1 MGSDQKICV
10 IGLGKAGLP
19 LACTIADSGL
29 DVVGLDVNKEYVD
42 RISRM
47 ENPIPEEP
55 GVQEILDKCIGN
67 NFTVMSDSD
76 SVDLVECRVH
86 IVIVPLFIDEETKQ
100 CDFSILERAFSGL
113 ARRVKKGDL
122 VVLETTVPP
131 KTTET
136 FVKKLLEDGSGL
148 VAGVDFSLAY
158 SPERIMTGYSISRYK
173 EFPKVVGGLTEGC
186 GNRAFD
192 VYSKFCNKVERVK
205 DCRTAE
211 LVKVAEGVYRDVNIG
226 LANELY
232 VAAEKLGVDY
242 WQVRDK
248 ANHAFC
254 NLHEPGIVGG
264 HCIPVYS
271 WFLIN
276 NPELDMGVVKTA
288 RLLSDSMAKYYA
300 EKVDKIISSS
310 GNEIDKNSIKVAVIG
325 LSYREGVKEKAYS
338 GSFLMIKA
346 LKQKG
351 YEVYGLDPYYNL
363 DEVKSVFGV
372 EPVAL
377 NGIAEMDA
385 IVLLNKLDEYKEEL
399 MVVKDKVVD
408 AKNILVDK
416 VSIGEV
422 KND

>member
-1 MGSDQKICV
+1 MNNSNGICV

-29 DVVGLDVNKEYVD
+29 EVVGLDVNKEYVD
-42 RISRM
+42 KISRK

-67 NFTVMSDSD
+67 NFTVVSDPD
-76 SVDLVECRVH
+76 SVDVKECGVH

-100 CDFSILERAFSGL
+100 CDFSILENAFSGL
-113 ARRVKKGDL
+113 AGRLKKNDL

-136 FVKKLLEDGSGL
+136 FVRKLLEDGSGL
-148 VAGVDFSLAY
+148 VAGVDFNLAY

-173 EFPKVVGGLTEGC
+173 EFPKVVGGFTLGC
-186 GNRAFD
+186 GDKAFD
-192 VYSKFCNKVERVK
+192 VYSKFCNKVEKVK
-205 DCRTAE
+205 DCKTAE

-226 LANELY
+226 LANELFK
-232 VAAEKLGVDY
+232 AAEKLGVDY

-276 NPELDMGVVKTA
+276 NPELKMNVTKTS
-288 RLLSDSMAKYYA
+288 RLLSDDMANYYA
-300 EKVDKIISSS
+300 EKVDKITN
-310 GNEIDKNSIKVAVIG
+310 GTGKVAVIG

-346 LKQKG
+346 LKEKG
-351 YEVYGLDPYYNL
+351 YGVYGLDPYYSV
-363 DEVKSVFGV
+363 DEVKCVFGV
-372 EPVAL
+372 EPVSL
-377 NGIAEMDA
+377 DGIGEMDA
-385 IVLLNKLDEYKEEL
+385 VVLLNKLDEYKEKLIL
-399 MVVKDKVVD
+399 MKDKVVD
-408 AKNILVDK
+408 AKNILNDNN
-416 VSIGEV
+416 IGG
-422 KND
+422 K

>member
-1 MGSDQKICV
+1 MSNCQGICV

-19 LACTIADSGL
+19 LACTIADSGQE
-29 DVVGLDVNKEYVD
+29 VVGLDVNKEYVD
-42 RISRM
+42 RISRK
-47 ENPIPEEP
+47 ENPILEEP

-67 NFTVMSDSD
+67 NFTVVSDPD
-76 SVDLVECRVH
+76 SVDVKECGVH

-100 CDFSILERAFSGL
+100 CDFSILEGAFSDL
-113 ARRVKKGDL
+113 AKRLKKGDL

-131 KTTET
+131 KTTEI

-148 VAGVDFSLAY
+148 VAGVDFNLAY

-173 EFPKVVGGLTEGC
+173 EFPKVVGGLTEQC
-186 GNRAFD
+186 GQAAFD
-192 VYSKFCNKVERVK
+192 VYSKFCGRVEKVK

-211 LVKVAEGVYRDVNIG
+211 LVKVAEGIYRDVNIG

-276 NPELDMGVVKTA
+276 NPELKMDVTKTS
-288 RLLSDSMAKYYA
+288 RLLSDNMANYYA
-300 EKVDKIISSS
+300 EKASTIIN
-310 GNEIDKNSIKVAVIG
+310 GKENAKVAVIG

-346 LKQKG
+346 LRQKG
-351 YEVYGLDPYYNL
+351 YEVYGLDPYYDV
-363 DEVKSVFGV
+363 DEIRNVFGV

-377 NGIAEMDA
+377 DDMGEMDA
-385 IVLLNKLDEYKEEL
+385 VVLLNKLDEYKEKLVL
-399 MVVKDKVVD
+399 MKDKVVD
-408 AKNILVDK
+408 TKNILVDD
-416 VSIGEV
+416 VNIEGV
-422 KND
+422 K

>member
-1 MGSDQKICV
+1 MNDCQGICV

-29 DVVGLDVNKEYVD
+29 SVVGLDVNKEYVD
-42 RISRM
+42 RILRK

-55 GVQEILDKCIGN
+55 GVQEILDKCIEN
-67 NFTVMSDSD
+67 NFTVVFDPDSAE
-76 SVDLVECRVH
+76 VKNCCVH

-100 CDFSILERAFSGL
+100 CDFSILEGAFSGL
-113 ARRVKKGDL
+113 AKRLKKGDL

-148 VAGVDFSLAY
+148 VAGVDFALAY

-173 EFPKVVGGLTEGC
+173 EFPKVVGGLTDSC
-186 GNRAFD
+186 GRMALD
-192 VYSKFCNKVERVK
+192 VYSKFCSRVEKVK

-276 NPELDMGVVKTA
+276 NPELKMNVTKTS
-288 RLLSDSMAKYYA
+288 RLLSDDMANYYA
-300 EKVDKIISSS
+300 EKVDSIVS
-310 GNEIDKNSIKVAVIG
+310 GKCIDGKGKVAVLG

-346 LKQKG
+346 LMEKG
-351 YEVYGLDPYYNL
+351 YEVYGLDPYYGF
-363 DEVKSVFGV
+363 DEVRKVFGV
-372 EPVAL
+372 ESIAL
-377 NGIAEMDA
+377 DNIGEMDA
-385 IVLLNKLDEYKEEL
+385 VVLLNKLDEYKEKLIL
-399 MVVKDKVVD
+399 MKDRVVD
-408 AKNILVDK
+408 AKNVLAGK
-416 VSIGEV
+416 E
-422 KND
+422 